1 VLRPAGGGAAIDA
14 IAFGQLPEQL
24 PKTRSLRLLY
34 RLDVNH
40 FRGEESAQLI
50 VERILAGPGSKGLV

>member
-1 VLRPAGGGAAIDA
+1 
-14 IAFGQLPEQL
+14 
-24 PKTRSLRLLY
+24 LY